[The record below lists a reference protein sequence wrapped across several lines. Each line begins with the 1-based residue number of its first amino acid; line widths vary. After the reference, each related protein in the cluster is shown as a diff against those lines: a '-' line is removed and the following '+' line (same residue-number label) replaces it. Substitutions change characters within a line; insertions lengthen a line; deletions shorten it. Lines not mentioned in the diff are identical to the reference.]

1 MEKTKDYILIDAKEF
16 CEFLMLDGQSELEE
30 KFDGKSE
37 IDIADEPMPGWIK
50 SFSLQCAEEIL
61 EQLLKKRLIESAGLK
76 DDNTEIFKMP
86 IGVLNLFQERRE
98 LLNKLQLL
106 ERKLFIHVE
115 SYKNEKYERLREL
128 AFTGY
133 YVNRVRRGK
142 LFRRLRW
149 PHVLINYHK
158 KPKSPKLPPKIIL

>member
-37 IDIADEPMPGWIK
+37 IELADEPMPGLIK

-86 IGVLNLFQERRE
+86 ISVLNLFQERRE

-115 SYKNEKYERLREL
+115 SYKNEKYKRLREL

-133 YVNRVRRGK
+133 YVNRVRRGILYNK
-142 LFRRLRW
+142 FRRPYVFIDYW
-149 PHVLINYHK
+149 ETP
-158 KPKSPKLPPKIIL
+158 KPPIIL